1 MEQMLFAI
9 AASNA
14 LMHKTREVVHRD
26 PSVPLAELRQEVV
39 RTGMLYTDSVI
50 DGFVVSFMRNGEA
63 SAITQALLRNLSF
76 VIKTVCRSAIHQAAS
91 HARESELEA
100 ITRFLEARVV
110 TTVRDGQK
118 RGLIIYPLAEAERE
132 KLTRAISAGNEG
144 VAREQREA
152 YVSALQS
159 VLDDAMAHHFDQAF
173 AALNL
178 GPIAR
183 RAVAMGRA
191 AIHGA
196 GRAAVRLSVAQDSE
210 EDLKALSR
218 LLQSHLVPAS
228 MIRPA

>member
-1 MEQMLFAI
+1 MV
-9 AASNA
+9 
-14 LMHKTREVVHRD
+14 TG
-26 PSVPLAELRQEVV
+26 LAD
-39 RTGMLYTDSVI
+39 G
-50 DGFVVSFMRNGEA
+50 GFVIAWYSSDGSGYGIYAQRYAADGSTLGGEFL
-63 SAITQALLRNLSF
+63 IN
-76 VIKTVCRSAIHQAAS
+76 AA
-91 HARESELEA
+91 
-100 ITRFLEARVV
+100 T
-110 TTVRDGQK
+110 
-118 RGLIIYPLAEAERE
+118 
-132 KLTRAISAGNEG
+132 GN
-144 VAREQREA
+144 
-152 YVSALQS
+152 
-159 VLDDAMAHHFDQAF
+159 HQAF